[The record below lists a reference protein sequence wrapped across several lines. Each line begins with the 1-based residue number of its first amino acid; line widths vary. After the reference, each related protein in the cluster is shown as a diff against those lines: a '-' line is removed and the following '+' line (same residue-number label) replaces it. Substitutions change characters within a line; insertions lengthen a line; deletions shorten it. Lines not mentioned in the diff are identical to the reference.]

1 MRKTVHHAI
10 NNHTHYRVGE
20 KNCTSRNKQT
30 HAHYRVG
37 EKNCTSRNKQPHALQ
52 GGREKLHN
60 KLVAIIR
67 LNFRNPFTNSPVNLQ
82 TEESRKW
89 QAIMEEVDKGCSE
102 FPCNG
107 PCCLCESFFFFLI
120 TFSTRLSTL
129 LQPRASHSEYITDR
143 TDGRTDS
150 QAGRQ
155 TDRQTELTD
164 RQTDRHE
171 AKQWN
176 KVTMTV
182 YTTTV

>member
-1 MRKTVHHAI
+1 
-10 NNHTHYRVGE
+10 VGE

-120 TFSTRLSTL
+120 AFSTRLSTL

-155 TDRQTELTD
+155 AGRQTDRQTDRQTELTD
-164 RQTDRHE
+164 RQTQSKTMEQSNNDRLHNDRLT
-171 AKQWN
+171 AFDPGQPG
-176 KVTMTV
+176 
-182 YTTTV
+182 